1 MAEEQNGLTLVE
13 FYSITEK
20 EFEKL
25 SQKKSNALY
34 FLDTGRLFK
43 GNVEISSKNIIQ
55 QFSSLYA
62 FPTPGDESIIYL
74 DKSTNKTYRWTGS
87 VYGVISETIA
97 LGETSSTAYRG
108 DRGKIAYDHSQSA
121 HAPSNAQA
129 NVIETIKVNG
139 TALTPNSKA
148 VDNNFL

>member
-43 GNVEISSKNIIQ
+43 GNIEISSKNIIQ

-74 DKSTNKTYRWTGS
+74 DKSTNKTYRW
-87 VYGVISETIA
+87 
-97 LGETSSTAYRG
+97 
-108 DRGKIAYDHSQSA
+108 D
-121 HAPSNAQA
+121 
-129 NVIETIKVNG
+129 
-139 TALTPNSKA
+139 
-148 VDNNFL
+148 DNNTRYYCIGSDYEDIKIIDGNYF